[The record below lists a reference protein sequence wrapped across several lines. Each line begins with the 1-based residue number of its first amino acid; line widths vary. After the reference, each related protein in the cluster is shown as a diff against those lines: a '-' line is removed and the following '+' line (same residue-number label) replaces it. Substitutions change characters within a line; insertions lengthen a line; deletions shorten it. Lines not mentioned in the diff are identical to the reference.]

1 MRLKCIKLDL
11 ATGQSL
17 VTFMKNYIEDE
28 RVTRRRINKKYFVK
42 RNLADKG
49 KM

>member
-1 MRLKCIKLDL
+1 MYSLDL

-28 RVTRRRINKKYFVK
+28 RVTRKNQ
-42 RNLADKG
+42 
-49 KM
+49 